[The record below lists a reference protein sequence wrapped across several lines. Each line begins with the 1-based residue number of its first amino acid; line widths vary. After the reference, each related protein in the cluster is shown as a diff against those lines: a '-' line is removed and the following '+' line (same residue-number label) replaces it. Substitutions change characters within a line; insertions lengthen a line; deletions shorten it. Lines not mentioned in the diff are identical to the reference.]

1 MTNDERARE
10 AIEHLQRAALELIAA
25 ARAVL
30 DVAEDLVKDPAPIVA
45 MAAAAAAHGRE
56 TAATAAG
63 SGAVPTDAGS
73 EPAPRVEHIAVS

>member
-45 MAAAAAAHGRE
+45 MAAAAAAHGRAAT
-56 TAATAAG
+56 TAAAAG
-63 SGAVPTDAGS
+63 E
-73 EPAPRVEHIAVS
+73 EPAPATRIEHIAVS

>member
-1 MTNDERARE
+1 MMTNDERARE

-45 MAAAAAAHGRE
+45 MAAAAAAQGR
-56 TAATAAG
+56 ATAA
-63 SGAVPTDAGS
+63 A
-73 EPAPRVEHIAVS
+73 APEAAAHSSPPVEHIAVS